1 MAELRELENLSH
13 TLGHPGIAPLWLA
26 VKKRGLAATRKQVEI
41 NVKKKGEKQVFQ
53 AAQPAKGKT
62 VSESLDSRWMMDLI
76 QFNNKPVTVGRKT
89 WRFILVTINVFDRY
103 MYALPLESTEPAAVL
118 EALAKLITAAAKK
131 PKLISSDDGLEFK
144 GPVSAY
150 LTRRDIVQKFKD
162 TADVNGLGM
171 IDKAIQSL
179 KVRLAE
185 VTTVPGKTWASELAR
200 IVNGFNNTPKSG
212 VSHGAAP
219 KEVRGDEDIR
229 FMLLQDQATKM
240 EHNTALT
247 VRRTSALQ
255 DAGAF
260 RAPVPV
266 AGNTFTKSYQAK
278 YGAKKEAASVSAGT
292 VTDNQGVKHA
302 LKSIQVIP
310 VNSSE
315 PGPSGLAAAKPLKKR
330 VAGGNLAEML
340 LTLMRREGGPMSL
353 ARAATLLKE
362 QLRQTS
368 EDYDELLKKSGGKL
382 ADIIRLSPG
391 LKLVG
396 KTLGSKQSWYYADL
410 V

>member
-1 MAELRELENLSH
+1 MELEQLSR
-13 TLGHPGIAPLWLA
+13 TLGHPGTAPLWLA
-26 VKKRGLAATRKQVEI
+26 VKKRGLAITRKQVESY
-41 NVKKKGEKQVFQ
+41 VKKKGEKQVFQ

-62 VSESLDSRWMMDLI
+62 VSESLDARWMMDLI
-76 QFNNKPVTVGRKT
+76 QFNNKPVEVGRKT
-89 WRFILVTINVFDRY
+89 LRFILVAVNVFDRY
-103 MYALPLESTEPAAVL
+103 LYALPLESKEPKEVL
-118 EALAKLITAAAKK
+118 EALTKLITVAPRK

-144 GPVSAY
+144 GVVSAY
-150 LTRRDIVQKFKD
+150 LTRRGIVQKFKD

-185 VTTVPGKTWASELAR
+185 ATTVPGKTWASELAR

-212 VSHGAAP
+212 VLHGATP

-229 FMLLQDQATKM
+229 FMLLQDQAKKM
-240 EHNTALT
+240 GHNTALT

-292 VTDNQGVKHA
+292 VTDSQGVKHA

-315 PGPSGLAAAKPLKKR
+315 PAPSGLAAAKPLKKR

-340 LTLMRREGGPMSL
+340 LVIMRREGGPMSL
-353 ARAATLLKE
+353 TRAATLLKE

-382 ADIIRLSPG
+382 ADVIRLSPG

-396 KTLGSKQSWYYADL
+396 KTPGSKQSWYYVDL

>member
-1 MAELRELENLSH
+1 MELEELSR

-26 VKKRGLAATRKQVEI
+26 VKKRGLAITRKQVESY
-41 NVKKKGEKQVFQ
+41 VKKKGEKQVFQ

-76 QFNNKPVTVGRKT
+76 QFNNKPVEVGRKT
-89 WRFILVTINVFDRY
+89 FRFILVAINVFDRY
-103 MYALPLESTEPAAVL
+103 LYALPLESKEPAVVL
-118 EALAKLITAAAKK
+118 EALAKLITTAAKK

-150 LTRRDIVQKFKD
+150 LTRRGIVQKFKD
-162 TADVNGLGM
+162 TADVNGLGL

-185 VTTVPGKTWASELAR
+185 ATTVAGKTWASELAH
-200 IVNGFNNTPKSG
+200 IVRGFNTTPKPG
-212 VSHGAAP
+212 VLQGAAP
-219 KEVRGDEDIR
+219 KDVRGDEDIR
-229 FMLLQDQATKM
+229 FMLLQDQAKNM
-240 EHNTALT
+240 QHNKALT
-247 VRRTSALQ
+247 ARRTSALE
-255 DAGAF
+255 DTGTF

-266 AGNTFTKSYQAK
+266 EGNTFTKSYQAK
-278 YGAKKEAASVSAGT
+278 YGAKKEVASVKAGT
-292 VTDNQGVKHA
+292 ITDNQGGRHA

-340 LTLMRREGGPMSL
+340 LTIMRREGGPMSL
-353 ARAATLLKE
+353 TRAATLLKE

-396 KTLGSKQSWYYADL
+396 KTPGSKQSWYYVDL